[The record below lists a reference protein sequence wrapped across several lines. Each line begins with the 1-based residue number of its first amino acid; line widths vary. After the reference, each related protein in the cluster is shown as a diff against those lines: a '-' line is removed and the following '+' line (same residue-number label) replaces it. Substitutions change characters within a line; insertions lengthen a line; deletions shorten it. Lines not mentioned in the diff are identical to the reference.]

1 MNKLFEK
8 YIKLWKGVNNKP
20 KCYFKVYYFN
30 KIQNWDKTK
39 KQQIEED
46 NKNYMFN
53 CLLKDGFT
61 HEQIVKHIHKNKL
74 EKKRLTHKL
83 KEINVKYYDVKT
95 CTCFPTL
102 NKHGNYTTVYYNGT
116 EIIFFKNI

>member
-8 YIKLWKGVNNKP
+8 DIKTWKGVNNKP
-20 KCYFKVYYFN
+20 TCYFNVYYFK
-30 KIQNWDKTK
+30 KIRNYDKTK

-46 NKNYMFN
+46 SKNYMFN

-61 HEQIVKHIHKNKL
+61 HEQIVKHIYKNKL
-74 EKKRLTHKL
+74 EKKRLNHKL

-95 CTCFPTL
+95 TNCFPKL

-116 EIIFFKNI
+116 EIIF

>member
-1 MNKLFEK
+1 MFSNVIEF
-8 YIKLWKGVNNKP
+8 WKGANNKP
-20 KCYFKVYYFN
+20 TCYFYVYYFRR
-30 KIQNWDKTK
+30 IQNVNKTK
-39 KQQIEED
+39 TNNNEKD

-74 EKKRLTHKL
+74 EKKRLNHKL

-116 EIIFFKNI
+116 EIIF